1 METFILVSKIIHIS
15 AGGLALLSGLGAILL
30 RKKAP
35 LHKPVGRV
43 YFWCMS
49 IIFVTSF
56 IMASYRF
63 NLFLFFINVFT
74 FHAAITAF
82 RSLKLKELHLGQKP
96 LALDWVIEAIN
107 IAANLGLIAV
117 GVYHIFKHSIEGG
130 IIATVFGSGGL
141 RNSYVNLKRLNGKLT
156 YKNYWLMA
164 HIGGMLGSYIG
175 ALTAFTVN
183 NNRWMHL
190 PEIVAWL
197 GPTILLVPLLVRE
210 VNAYKKNLLVGKYTA

>member
-1 METFILVSKIIHIS
+1 MTTLILILKIIHIA
-15 AGGLALLSGLGAILL
+15 AGGFALLSGLTAILL
-30 RKKAP
+30 RKNVKR
-35 LHKPVGRV
+35 HKPMGKF

-49 IIFVTSF
+49 IIFITS
-56 IMASYRF
+56 IPMALYKF

-74 FHAAITAF
+74 YHAAITAF

-96 LALDWVIEAIN
+96 LPLDWTIEGIN

-117 GVYHIFKHSIEGG
+117 GIYYGINFSLEGG
-130 IIATVFGSGGL
+130 IIAGVFGLGGL
-141 RNSYVNLKRLNGKLT
+141 RNSYANIKRLRGKII
-156 YKNYWLMA
+156 YKNYWLMS

-175 ALTAFTVN
+175 AITAFIVN

-197 GPTILLVPLLVRE
+197 GPTLLLVPLMIRE
-210 VNAYKKNLLVGKYTA
+210 INVFKKIKL